1 MGAPGGAP
9 FFVIATKSFMPKGM
23 EQRLRILWAVTTRV
37 GSSQI
42 GVIAAGVAFYSLLAV
57 FPAIAAIVALAGL
70 FIAPEAVVAQFET
83 VTRFVPEEAASILIN
98 EASDVA
104 GAEDEGLTLA
114 MVLGVAFAI
123 YLTTRATTA
132 LIHGLNRARASRETR
147 GFVQYW
153 STVVLLTAS
162 LVVGAALMFVL
173 LVATPTILAFVPEEI
188 VPGST
193 AEAVRAA
200 RWVVLTLLVML
211 GLAVLYRFGPAD
223 AHEGGAPGGRGWRWL
238 TPGSALAAVLW
249 VAGSFGFSLYVAHFG
264 NYNASFG
271 SLAGVIILLTWFWL
285 SAFVVLLGALLDAE
299 IARAG
304 TGDA

>member
-1 MGAPGGAP
+1 
-9 FFVIATKSFMPKGM
+9 MPKGM
-23 EQRLRILWAVTTRV
+23 GQRLRILWAVATRV

-70 FIAPEAVVAQFET
+70 FIEPEAVVAQFET
-83 VTRFVPEEAASILIN
+83 ITRFVPEEAAAILID
-98 EASDVA
+98 EASAVA
-104 GAEDEGLTLA
+104 GTGDNGLTLA

-132 LIHGLNRARASRETR
+132 LIYGLNRVHASDEIR
-147 GFVQYW
+147 GIVHYW
-153 STVVLLTAS
+153 ITVVLLTAS
-162 LVVGAALMFVL
+162 LVIGAAVMFVL

-200 RWVVLTLLVML
+200 RWLLLALLILV

-223 AHEGGAPGGRGWRWL
+223 VAGVGGSGTRKWRWL

-271 SLAGVIILLTWFWL
+271 SLAGVVILLTWFWL
-285 SAFVVLLGALLDAE
+285 SAFVVLLGGLLDAE
-299 IARAG
+299 IARAR
-304 TGDA
+304 TGVT